1 MFLIPNPQKRIFAL
15 KHSLYMRYPA
25 LVSLTTLVCILL
37 FASCGSDNKSKE
49 TPAPFKGISLYA
61 RYDAE
66 LRSLK
71 AEAMLVGDSSDVTI
85 KEGIRFNEGELRPE
99 DVGHLRYA
107 FEQEGIDYPGKF
119 SFSIPLTTPLVF
131 SHALTPPT
139 GIEIEGGFVNT
150 AKGFTLKWQGK
161 PLADNESFEILI
173 EDSERNIK
181 EISLLGPSQGN
192 SVSFRQEQLS
202 ELKAGAGRMSIV
214 LQKAELL
221 KGNGF
226 QGEFNSQYYTPSF
239 SVVIQN

>member
-1 MFLIPNPQKRIFAL
+1 MK
-15 KHSLYMRYPA
+15 STA
-25 LVSLTTLVCILL
+25 LVSLTTLVCLLL
-37 FASCGSDNKSKE
+37 FASCNNDGKSKD

-99 DVGHLRYA
+99 DVGHLRYS
-107 FEQEGIDYPGKF
+107 FEQEGLDYPGKF
-119 SFSIPLTTPLVF
+119 TFTVPLTTPLVF
-131 SHALTPPT
+131 SHALTPPSA
-139 GIEIEGGFVNT
+139 IEIDGGFVNT

-173 EDSERNIK
+173 EDSERNVK

-192 SVSFRQEQLS
+192 SVSFRPEQLS
-202 ELKAGAGRMSIV
+202 DLKAGSGKMSIV

-221 KGNGF
+221 KGNSF
-226 QGEFNSQYYTPSF
+226 QGEFNSQYFTPSF